1 MGVSTRKDHLQR
13 DVEGRS
19 ITSINVD
26 LDMLL
31 LAIEQSGLLAGGVR
45 EPDPLHDPR
54 AVHFRQDR
62 VAILS
67 PDSGIRAVEPIV
79 VAAGPIVRAEAD
91 RLDARITQS
100 GQQSQVVQLRRR
112 AGRTKAGRGGS
123 RLPRNR
129 CPGLRQQNEQER
141 DDRHCHG
148 FRKVAVGNTRS
159 TSTARP

>member
-1 MGVSTRKDHLQR
+1 MGVSTRKDHFQW

-31 LAIEQSGLLAGGVR
+31 LAVEQSGLLAGGVR

-100 GQQSQVVQLRRR
+100 GQQSQVVQLLRR
-112 AGRTKAGRGGS
+112 AGWTKAGRDGGS
-123 RLPRNR
+123 RLLRHG
-129 CPGLRQQNEQER
+129 CPGLRQQN
-141 DDRHCHG
+141 
-148 FRKVAVGNTRS
+148 
-159 TSTARP
+159 